1 MLEQF
6 ALETERLRI
15 RELTAADLPAI
26 AAVLDAACAP
36 SPLPQ
41 RKQWLAWTTAS
52 YRMHDELG
60 QPPYG
65 ERAVV
70 LKASST
76 LIGAVGV
83 VPAYGPFGSL
93 AWFAERTPIAAS
105 GLSTPEVGL
114 FWAIDPAHQRQGY
127 ATEAAAVLMNYMFHV
142 WQLERIVA
150 TTTDDN
156 IASMRV
162 MQHLGMQIERNPHPE
177 PAWFQV
183 VGVRLH
189 PSLARAL
196 HRPE

>member
-6 ALETERLRI
+6 ALETERLRV
-15 RELTAADLPAI
+15 RELTTADLPAI
-26 AAVLDAACAP
+26 VALLDATFAP
-36 SPLPQ
+36 TPLAQ
-41 RKQWLAWTTAS
+41 RREWLEWTAAS
-52 YRMHDELG
+52 YRMHDALG

-70 LKASST
+70 LKASDT

-83 VPAYGPFGSL
+83 VPAYGPFGTL

-114 FWAIDPAHQRQGY
+114 FWAIAPAYQRQGY
-127 ATEAAAVLMNYMFHV
+127 ATEAAAVLMNYLFHV
-142 WQLERIVA
+142 WQLERVVA
-150 TTTDDN
+150 TTTYDN
-156 IASMRV
+156 IASLRV

-189 PSLARAL
+189 PAL
-196 HRPE
+196 TRPFSRP